1 MMSKVVYLLGAGAS
15 YGKRIDPEEL
25 TADDVSLIEEGLP
38 IVNEINGEITNV
50 INWIYATELLEK
62 SYSFKDKECSAEVL
76 RDELVAGFEWMQDKS
91 TQHATIDT
99 FAKKLYLKGD
109 DEYGRLKFFLSSFFI
124 VEQHIHPYDK
134 RYDAF
139 LASILNSDMNI
150 PDDIFVMTW
159 NYDVQLDIAYRDYQ
173 ECGLP
178 MCVPPET
185 GDVNKKARVF
195 KINGSAN
202 YYCRN
207 KIDSC
212 IYLKGDDSVLLDIIL
227 SQLSLTTKRGKY
239 SDGTTDLLFAW
250 EKNKFDELS
259 NLLYDKI
266 SDARVLVIIGYTFP
280 FFNRE
285 VDREILGKMSILEKI
300 YIQDPKADKIMVS
313 LKSILPEEKY
323 KSLVSTEDLIFE
335 TSNFFLPP
343 EL

>member
-1 MMSKVVYLLGAGAS
+1 MSKVVYFLGAGAS

-38 IVNEINGEITNV
+38 VVNEINEEITNV
-50 INWIYATELLEK
+50 INWIYGTELLEK
-62 SYSFKDKECSAEVL
+62 SYSFKGKECSDEVL
-76 RDELVAGFEWMQDKS
+76 RDELVAGFEWMREKS

-109 DEYGRLKFFLSSFFI
+109 NEYGRLKFFLTSFFM
-124 VEQHIHPYDK
+124 VEQCIHPYDK

-139 LASILNSDMNI
+139 LASILNSDMSI

-173 ECGLP
+173 ELGLP

-202 YYCRN
+202 YFSGSQ
-207 KIDSC
+207 IDSC
-212 IYLKGDDSVLLDIIL
+212 IYLKRDDSSLLDKIL
-227 SQLSLTTKRGKY
+227 YQLSLTTKRGKF

-266 SDARVLVIIGYTFP
+266 SDAKVLVIIGYTFP

-285 VDREILGKMSILEKI
+285 VNREILGKMTNLEKI
-300 YIQDPKADKIMVS
+300 YIQDPKAEKVMVS
-313 LKSILPEEKY
+313 LKSILPIEKY
-323 KSLVSTEDLIFE
+323 KSLVSTEDLIHE
-335 TSNFFLPP
+335 TSYFFLPP